1 MGPTSRR
8 EGKKKNLTRPLK
20 QAYEDAPW
28 LFGQVSHEN
37 MFMGVL
43 GCFSFRHVH
52 FKWGEIQVVAG
63 SV

>member
-1 MGPTSRR
+1 MKTLS
-8 EGKKKNLTRPLK
+8 
-20 QAYEDAPW
+20 W

-37 MFMGVL
+37 MFMGVP

-52 FKWGEIQVVAG
+52 FKWEEIQVVAG